1 LEQRH
6 ARRGGAAGDRPG
18 PVQERRHRGDR
29 PDQRLRGSRQGPRR
43 RRRPDPRL
51 PGGPLQAGASGQ
63 GRTLLQGAPDA
74 AGRDFQE
81 FWLSQVAAAEQAAGR
96 RLVDVLDV
104 HWYPE
109 ATRGGTRIIGT
120 DTTPAVVAARLQA
133 PRSLW
138 DPSYTETSW
147 ITSSSTFGPIRLI
160 PRLFDKIA
168 ASDPGTKLAIT
179 EYNYGGGS
187 HICGAIAEAD
197 VLGVFGREGVFA
209 AAEWPLASDESF
221 IGAAVAVALLLWL
234 RRRRY
239 SSDSRSFASTL

>member
-1 LEQRH
+1 M
-6 ARRGGAAGDRPG
+6 
-18 PVQERRHRGDR
+18 
-29 PDQRLRGSRQGPRR
+29 
-43 RRRPDPRL
+43 
-51 PGGPLQAGASGQ
+51 
-63 GRTLLQGAPDA
+63 LQGAPDA

-187 HICGAIAEAD
+187 HISGAIAEAD